1 MNDILNDIK
10 TYQKAFEQGLDAGK
24 HCALWQLQ
32 KKIHEVAE
40 ASGVNQYESQYVN
53 KVVMLSD
60 IDKIINEMLESKQV
74 I

>member
-1 MNDILNDIK
+1 VNDILNNIK

-24 HCALWQLQ
+24 HSALWELQ

-40 ASGVNQYESQYVN
+40 ASGVNKYEAQYVN

-60 IDKIINEMLESKQV
+60 VDKVINEILESK
-74 I
+74 